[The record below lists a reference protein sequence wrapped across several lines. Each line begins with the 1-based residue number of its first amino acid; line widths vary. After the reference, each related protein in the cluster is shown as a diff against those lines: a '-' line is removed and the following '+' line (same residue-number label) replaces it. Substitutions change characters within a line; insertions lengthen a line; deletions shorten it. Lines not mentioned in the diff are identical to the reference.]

1 MIVFPP
7 AFSWKTHE
15 KQSCLFGP
23 QRIHEF
29 LARDV
34 ECPRFLDA
42 VGKKDTRTSSP
53 QEKMWLD
60 MPSLRTREIRPKCG
74 CTEIV
79 SLDAASWHLV
89 VLALFEEVF
98 CEPCLCVVPHIRS
111 GVAKTLVLRNIS
123 FHIFLRPFPVF
134 SQCFSQ
140 AWLRSNHDLK
150 MVPQCVI
157 EATGDLLNNPKR
169 LEAALSVLKKTAKIL
184 GLPFYVCLL
193 SSRVVNFKGMLTCP
207 GLLRYFSDLQE
218 GDFES
223 TVTLAHNR
231 FSTNTFPA

>member
-42 VGKKDTRTSSP
+42 VEKKDTRTSSP

-60 MPSLRTREIRPKCG
+60 TPSLSEHVKSDRNVVAQKSCRWTPRLGIGLCSPSLKRCFVNRACAWCLTFAWALPK
-74 CTEIV
+74 
-79 SLDAASWHLV
+79 SV
-89 VLALFEEVF
+89 VL
-98 CEPCLCVVPHIRS
+98 H
-111 GVAKTLVLRNIS
+111 NIS

-150 MVPQCVI
+150 LVPQCVI
-157 EATGDLLNNPKR
+157 EATGR
-169 LEAALSVLKKTAKIL
+169 SLE
-184 GLPFYVCLL
+184 LPEA
-193 SSRVVNFKGMLTCP
+193 T
-207 GLLRYFSDLQE
+207 
-218 GDFES
+218 
-223 TVTLAHNR
+223 
-231 FSTNTFPA
+231 